1 MDYYS
6 AHCRDPGTCD
16 LLAEKLRA
24 GETRVV
30 LPGLFRS
37 VRETQAVVRAVMLD
51 HPELFWVNYY
61 RYSVIDTLLGQYLM
75 LATFFS
81 PAEQE
86 ELRCQAEAWR
96 GRVLAQLPAAVDAER
111 LLRLLADYLARQVEY
126 RESGPAFSHTIV
138 GVFQAGR
145 HAAVC
150 EGIAKGMK
158 YLCDGAGLP
167 CLVVAGTV
175 RGQAHAWNIVRI
187 PRGYRHLDVTCQLNA
202 ARNLGNITGK
212 KLFYQDSELTDR
224 VWDHGKLPHCN

>member
-1 MDYYS
+1 MVNYYS
-6 AHCRDPGTCD
+6 AHCRDPGTCV

-75 LATFFS
+75 LGTFFS

-96 GRVLAQLPAAVDAER
+96 GRVLAQLPAAVDEER
-111 LLRLLADYLARQVEY
+111 LLRLLADYP
-126 RESGPAFSHTIV
+126 GPPGGIPGIRTR
-138 GVFQAGR
+138 FQPYHR
-145 HAAVC
+145 RSLSSRKTC
-150 EGIAKGMK
+150 R
-158 YLCDGAGLP
+158 GL
-167 CLVVAGTV
+167 
-175 RGQAHAWNIVRI
+175 
-187 PRGYRHLDVTCQLNA
+187 
-202 ARNLGNITGK
+202 
-212 KLFYQDSELTDR
+212 
-224 VWDHGKLPHCN
+224 